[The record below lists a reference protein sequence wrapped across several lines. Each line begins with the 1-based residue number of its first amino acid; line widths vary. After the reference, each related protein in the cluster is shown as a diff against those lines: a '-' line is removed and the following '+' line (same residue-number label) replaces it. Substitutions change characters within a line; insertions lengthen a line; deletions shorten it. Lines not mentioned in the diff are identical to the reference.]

1 MDYASRTEA
10 GTRPA
15 RVASALT
22 DRSCSRMTATAP
34 PEFERGETSCS
45 YHPSVLT
52 RLRCSRCGKPICPR
66 CGVRTP
72 VGLRCPD
79 CAGVR
84 GLPTYRTNTST
95 LALSAVTGLGIAAL
109 VGVAWGFLPDWGF
122 YLSLLLGFGGVEAM
136 ARISKGKRGADLQL
150 VAIVMVLAGVAV
162 SRAVMAQRYGI
173 SLEQINALSD
183 FVLTDQVFE
192 EFRQPVSVTTLLRL
206 ALVPDLLYVGV
217 ALAIAWV
224 RFR

>member
-1 MDYASRTEA
+1 
-10 GTRPA
+10 
-15 RVASALT
+15 
-22 DRSCSRMTATAP
+22 MTATVP
-34 PEFERGETSCS
+34 PEFERGETTCS

-52 RLRCSRCGKPICPR
+52 HLRCSRCGKPICPR

-72 VGLRCPD
+72 IGLRCPD

-84 GLPTYRTNTST
+84 GLPTYRTATST

-109 VGVAWGFLPDWGF
+109 VGLVWGFFPDWGF
-122 YLSLLLGFGGVEAM
+122 YFSLLLGFGGVEAM
-136 ARISKGKRGADLQL
+136 ARISNGKRGADLKL

-162 SRAVMAQRYGI
+162 SRAVMAQRYGV
-173 SLEQINALSD
+173 SWEQVNALSD
-183 FVLTDQVFE
+183 VVFTERVFE

-206 ALVPDLLYVGV
+206 TFVPDLLYVGI
-217 ALAIAWV
+217 ALAVAWV